1 MTNKLAEWLNADPKP
16 MTKSAFA
23 EMIGVTPGYVT
34 QLCSDTPPWPGREI
48 ARKIADVSAG
58 AVTPNDLA
66 GYAEA
71 VQ

>member
-1 MTNKLAEWLNADPKP
+1 MSNKLAEWLNADPKP

-23 EMIGVTPGYVT
+23 AAIAVTPGYVS
-34 QLCSDTPPWPGREI
+34 QLCSDSPPWPGRDL
-48 ARKIADVSAG
+48 ARKIAEITGG

-71 VQ
+71 AE

>member
-34 QLCSDTPPWPGREI
+34 QLCSDAPPWPGREI

-71 VQ
+71 AQ